1 MLVRRLARPMLAAVF
16 VAGGVDSLKTPGG
29 RAQLAEPVAVPLA
42 RAIPAPL
49 PEDPETLVRLNAV
62 VQVAAGLA
70 LATGRLPRLAA
81 AVLAGS
87 LVPTTLAGHRFWEV
101 SDAAARKQQQLH
113 FTKNLGILGGLLMA
127 AVDTGGKPS
136 VGWRA
141 RQAVAG
147 LGSAAQGQP
156 VGGLR
161 RLLAAVTG

>member
-16 VAGGVDSLKTPGG
+16 VTGGVDSFRAPGG

-42 RAIPAPL
+42 RRIPAL
-49 PEDPETLVRLNAV
+49 PEDPETLVRLNAA

-70 LATGRLPRLAA
+70 LATGRLPRVAA
-81 AVLAGS
+81 AVLAAS
-87 LVPTTLAGHRFWEV
+87 LVPTTVAGHRFWEV
-101 SDAAARKQQQLH
+101 TDPAARKQQQLH
-113 FTKNLGILGGLLMA
+113 FTKNMGILGGLLVA
-127 AVDTGGKPS
+127 AVDTGGRPS
-136 VGWRA
+136 LGWRA